1 MFLFFFFLSVSSCP
15 SAKPLLSPPFHPH
28 SLLSD
33 CRSVQ
38 VGCTRFSRCCYL
50 IIDLVPP
57 FEGNWS
63 RTCRSHL
70 ISAVE
75 LGCSDAISLLS
86 CTFFFFFS
94 CMLFFF
100 LPVFPSFPQR
110 NFEPGSP
117 RKDDRQ
123 LRRPL
128 APPVLW
134 GALHSRPR
142 RASLCGYC
150 AGVRTPLHSPTTDA
164 VGPPTFW
171 PPQQPLVSWHFSSS
185 LGKSQ
190 SPSPQIT
197 ILPKGSQNIVCPLHQ
212 HRSQIA
218 VSFFTDVHLRLAL
231 SGVSAPRF

>member
-1 MFLFFFFLSVSSCP
+1 MSQVCFSVFFSFSCKDVFVLLFLSVSSCP

-50 IIDLVPP
+50 VIDLVPP

-86 CTFFFFFS
+86 CRFFFFFS

-100 LPVFPSFPQR
+100 LPVFPNFPQR

-164 VGPPTFW
+164 VVPPTFW
-171 PPQQPLVSWHFSSS
+171 PPQQPLVSWRFSLLARQVAVPIAADHYLPQRVPGCSAPPAPASSS
-185 LGKSQ
+185 
-190 SPSPQIT
+190 
-197 ILPKGSQNIVCPLHQ
+197 N
-212 HRSQIA
+212 
-218 VSFFTDVHLRLAL
+218 
-231 SGVSAPRF
+231 SGLLLC

>member
-1 MFLFFFFLSVSSCP
+1 MSSCP

-33 CRSVQ
+33 CRSVHG
-38 VGCTRFSRCCYL
+38 GCTRFSRCCYL
-50 IIDLVPP
+50 VIDLVSP

-75 LGCSDAISLLS
+75 LGCLETLSLL
-86 CTFFFFFS
+86 S

-100 LPVFPSFPQR
+100 LSVFSVFQQR

-117 RKDDRQ
+117 RNDDGQFHR
-123 LRRPL
+123 
-128 APPVLW
+128 APSIPCLW

-150 AGVRTPLHSPTTDA
+150 AVVRTPLPLPTTDA
-164 VGPPTFW
+164 EAPLAFS
-171 PPQQPLVSWHFSSS
+171 PPQ
-185 LGKSQ
+185 
-190 SPSPQIT
+190 
-197 ILPKGSQNIVCPLHQ
+197 
-212 HRSQIA
+212 
-218 VSFFTDVHLRLAL
+218 
-231 SGVSAPRF
+231 